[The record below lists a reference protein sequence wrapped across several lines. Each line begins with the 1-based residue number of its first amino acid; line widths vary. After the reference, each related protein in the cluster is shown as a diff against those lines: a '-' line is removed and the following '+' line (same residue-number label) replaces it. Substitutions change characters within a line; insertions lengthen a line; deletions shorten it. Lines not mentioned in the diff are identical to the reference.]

1 MRNLLVF
8 WDPEK
13 LAAILLGEQQ
23 VVKLSYR
30 ENTELKVPTIAFG

>member
-1 MRNLLVF
+1 MRNLLFF

-23 VVKLSYR
+23 VVKLGYR
-30 ENTELKVPTIAFG
+30 ENTDLKVPPIALG